1 MRLRFAALT
10 VLAAACATPALGAD
24 ANAGKQ
30 FFRGQCALCHS
41 AEPNDN
47 GGAQGPSLS
56 GVFGRE
62 AAAASGFGYTKALK
76 DAHLTWDAA
85 TLDRFLA
92 APTAVVPG
100 SAMVIPVPKK
110 EDREN
115 VVAYFAA
122 LKDGTFKDA
131 APQRR
136 GPPPGMAPPAN
147 AGPPKGEADWKKDAP
162 GRMHKID
169 VAKLP
174 APFDT
179 PSASNFPK
187 LIEKPAGASIKVPAG
202 FKVETFA
209 TGFTGPRAMLLAP
222 NGDIILTE
230 ANSGRVKVIRPS
242 KDNSKAETVE
252 VFAQGLLQPYGVAF
266 YPQKDPKWI
275 YIGEMNRVVRYAYK
289 VGDLKASGVPEVVVG
304 QLSPVGGGHFTRD
317 IAFSPDGKRM
327 FVSVGSQSNVADD
340 MPKKTADEVK
350 AWEAKHGLGATWGNE
365 ENRAGV
371 RVYPVQDKPDP
382 NIEGKTFATGIRN
395 CVSPHG
401 AAEER
406 AICGARRTSATCSAT
421 ISCPTTRRA

>member
-1 MRLRFAALT
+1 MR
-10 VLAAACATPALGAD
+10 P
-24 ANAGKQ
+24 
-30 FFRGQCALCHS
+30 
-41 AEPNDN
+41 
-47 GGAQGPSLS
+47 
-56 GVFGRE
+56 
-62 AAAASGFGYTKALK
+62 
-76 DAHLTWDAA
+76 

-92 APTAVVPG
+92 SPTTVVPG

-115 VVAYFAA
+115 IVAYFSA

-131 APQRR
+131 TPQRR
-136 GPPPGMAPPAN
+136 GPPPGMGANPN

-162 GRMHKID
+162 GRLHKID

-187 LIEKPAGASIKVPAG
+187 LIDKPAGASIKVPAG
-202 FKVETFA
+202 FKVDTFA

-242 KDNSKAETVE
+242 KDNTRAESVE

-289 VGDLKASGVPEVVVG
+289 VGDMKASGVPEVVVG
-304 QLSPVGGGHFTRD
+304 QLSPSAAVTSPATSPSRRMASACSCRWARSPTSPKTCRRRRPTR
-317 IAFSPDGKRM
+317 SRRGKPSM
-327 FVSVGSQSNVADD
+327 GSV
-340 MPKKTADEVK
+340 PR
-350 AWEAKHGLGATWGNE
+350 GAT
-365 ENRAGV
+365 RRIAQ
-371 RVYPVQDKPDP
+371 P
-382 NIEGKTFATGIRN
+382 
-395 CVSPHG
+395 CVSI
-401 AAEER
+401 R
-406 AICGARRTSATCSAT
+406 YRTSRTRTSRARPSRPASAT
-421 ISCPTTRRA
+421 A